1 MYLPTARY
9 EKIAEAFG
17 AGSFYVEDPADLR
30 AALDDAAALEGP
42 AIVHVRL
49 DPKAGRKPQAHGW
62 LTR

>member
-1 MYLPTARY
+1 MYLPSARY

-17 AGSFYVEDPADLR
+17 AGSFYVEDTADLR
-30 AALDDAAALEGP
+30 PALDAAGSANGP

-49 DPKAGRKPQAHGW
+49 DPAAGRKPQKHGW